1 MDIITER
8 TRHVFGGPVQA
19 VSLGGHHNPDARGM
33 ARVSINYNIH
43 DQPTDSESG
52 SSAPTCIETGCSI
65 A

>member
-8 TRHVFGGPVQA
+8 TRHVFCGPVQA

-43 DQPTDSESG
+43 DQPTDSG